1 MSSTQEQPYFPLV
14 ARPLLSLLML
24 SLLLPACGQNYS
36 VSINDQS
43 IYDPT
48 GRSISGEVSDS
59 DLQGC
64 INLAVQQQGVQDP
77 AELTVLTCANSRIRA
92 LDNIGRLGR
101 LRFLDLG
108 NNNISNITPLEDL
121 PTLGGLNLANNVI
134 TDISPLLNM
143 QSLASVSLFGNN
155 NIPCDQLSA
164 LRARLGNNLTAP
176 ERCRN

>member
-1 MSSTQEQPYFPLV
+1 MPNPQKTRT
-14 ARPLLSLLML
+14 AGPLLTPLLV
-24 SLLLPACGQNYS
+24 LLGLVLASCNQSYS
-36 VSINDQS
+36 VSINNQPV
-43 IYDPT
+43 YDPT
-48 GRSISGEVSDS
+48 GRSINNEVSDA

-64 INLAVQQQGVQDP
+64 INLAMQQQRVDYP
-77 AELTVLTCANSRIRA
+77 MELTVLSCANSQIRA
-92 LDNIGRLGR
+92 LDNIGQLAS

-108 NNNISNITPLEDL
+108 NNSISNITPLEEL
-121 PTLGGLNLANNVI
+121 PTLGGLNLANNAI

-164 LRARLGNNLTAP
+164 LRTRLGNNLTAP

>member
-1 MSSTQEQPYFPLV
+1 MPSTYKRPYFP
-14 ARPLLSLLML
+14 AETRLLRLFML
-24 SLLLPACGQNYS
+24 CLLLLTGCGQNYS
-36 VSINDQS
+36 VSVNNQPV
-43 IYDPT
+43 YDPT
-48 GRSISGEVSDS
+48 GRSTSGEVSDA

-64 INLAVQQQGVQDP
+64 INLAMQQQGVQNQQ
-77 AELTVLTCANSRIRA
+77 EITVLSCANSQIRV
-92 LDNIGRLGR
+92 LDNIGRLSR

-108 NNNISNITPLEDL
+108 NNVISNITPLEEL
-121 PTLGGLNLANNVI
+121 STLGGLNLANNAI

-143 QSLASVSLFGNN
+143 QSLASVSLLGNN